1 MKPIFFYLGTEVK
14 SAMAVSTQLFE
25 MIDATVE
32 GLGYEL
38 VDVEK
43 LPRGLIRVTID
54 KDGGITLDDC
64 EKVSNQLNNAMTVE
78 NVDYDRLEVS
88 SPGVDRPLKRPRD
101 FVKFVGQNVHV
112 ELFAPITGEGLP
124 ENAVEGDENNPS
136 ITMTLSENRVARTPA
151 EKQRA
156 AKTKAK
162 SDTPAVTVTFP
173 FNDVERAN
181 LVPDLNFRGAK

>member
-1 MKPIFFYLGTEVK
+1 MGFEAIFFYLGIEVK

-64 EKVSNQLNNAMTVE
+64 RKSQ
-78 NVDYDRLEVS
+78 
-88 SPGVDRPLKRPRD
+88 
-101 FVKFVGQNVHV
+101 Q
-112 ELFAPITGEGLP
+112 
-124 ENAVEGDENNPS
+124 
-136 ITMTLSENRVARTPA
+136 PA
-151 EKQRA
+151 QQR
-156 AKTKAK
+156 
-162 SDTPAVTVTFP
+162 
-173 FNDVERAN
+173 ND
-181 LVPDLNFRGAK
+181 G

>member
-1 MKPIFFYLGTEVK
+1 
-14 SAMAVSTQLFE
+14 MAVSTQLFE

-43 LPRGLIRVTID
+43 LPRGLIRGTID

-124 ENAVEGDENNPS
+124 ENGRRRLDGTLDAVEGDENNPS

>member
-1 MKPIFFYLGTEVK
+1 MKPIFFYLGIEVK

-101 FVKFVGQNVHV
+101 FVKFPKT
-112 ELFAPITGEGLP
+112 A
-124 ENAVEGDENNPS
+124 AVVWTEP
-136 ITMTLSENRVARTPA
+136 LTPL
-151 EKQRA
+151 KVM
-156 AKTKAK
+156 KT
-162 SDTPAVTVTFP
+162 TP
-173 FNDVERAN
+173 RS
-181 LVPDLNFRGAK
+181 R

>member
-1 MKPIFFYLGTEVK
+1 
-14 SAMAVSTQLFE
+14 MAVSAQLFE
-25 MIDATVE
+25 MIDTTVE

-64 EKVSNQLNNAMTVE
+64 ERVSNQLNSTMTVE
-78 NVDYDRLEVS
+78 GVDYDRLEVS

-124 ENAVEGDENNPS
+124 ANGRRRLDGTLDSVEGEEANPT
-136 ITMTLSENRVARTPA
+136 IKMTLVEGRPARTPS

-156 AKTKAK
+156 AKAKAK
-162 SDTPAVTVTFP
+162 TDEPAVTVTFP
-173 FNDVERAN
+173 FSDVERAN
-181 LVPDLNFRGAK
+181 LVPDLDFRGTK

>member
-54 KDGGITLDDC
+54 KDGGI
-64 EKVSNQLNNAMTVE
+64 
-78 NVDYDRLEVS
+78 RS
-88 SPGVDRPLKRPRD
+88 SRKRPPSFGR
-101 FVKFVGQNVHV
+101 
-112 ELFAPITGEGLP
+112 
-124 ENAVEGDENNPS
+124 NP
-136 ITMTLSENRVARTPA
+136 
-151 EKQRA
+151 
-156 AKTKAK
+156 
-162 SDTPAVTVTFP
+162 
-173 FNDVERAN
+173 
-181 LVPDLNFRGAK
+181 

>member
-1 MKPIFFYLGTEVK
+1 
-14 SAMAVSTQLFE
+14 MAVSTQLFE

-64 EKVSNQLNNAMTVE
+64 EKVSNQLNSAMTVE

-101 FVKFVGQNVHV
+101 FVKFVG
-112 ELFAPITGEGLP
+112 
-124 ENAVEGDENNPS
+124 D
-136 ITMTLSENRVARTPA
+136 R
-151 EKQRA
+151 
-156 AKTKAK
+156 K
-162 SDTPAVTVTFP
+162 SVV
-173 FNDVERAN
+173 
-181 LVPDLNFRGAK
+181 